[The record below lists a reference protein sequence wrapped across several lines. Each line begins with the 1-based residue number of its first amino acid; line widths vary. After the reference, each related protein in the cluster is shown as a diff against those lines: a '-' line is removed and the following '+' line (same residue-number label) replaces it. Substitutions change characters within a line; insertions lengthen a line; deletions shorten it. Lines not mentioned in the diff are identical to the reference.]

1 MQKSLRSPRQ
11 KQLQT
16 LLAAARKDRNL
27 TQAELAERLNKP
39 QSFVAKYENG
49 ERRIDVIEFIDITAA
64 IDIQPVDI
72 LDRIGADTDRSRG

>member
-11 KQLQT
+11 KLLQI
-16 LLAAARKDRNL
+16 LLSAARKDRNL

-49 ERRIDVIEFIDITAA
+49 ERRIDIIEFIDITGALDIRPA
-64 IDIQPVDI
+64 DIIDQLRADG
-72 LDRIGADTDRSRG
+72 DRPRD

>member
-11 KQLQT
+11 QRLQT
-16 LLAAARKDRNL
+16 LLSAARKDSNL

-49 ERRIDVIEFIDITAA
+49 ERRIDVIEFIDITRAL
-64 IDIQPVDI
+64 DIRPADM
-72 LDRIGADTDRSRG
+72 LDQLKADTDQPED

>member
-11 KQLQT
+11 QLLQT
-16 LLAAARKDRNL
+16 LLSAARKDRNL

-49 ERRIDVIEFIDITAA
+49 ERRIDVIELLDITVALN
-64 IDIQPVDI
+64 IQPVDI
-72 LDRIGADTDRSRG
+72 LDQLQVASVKLKG